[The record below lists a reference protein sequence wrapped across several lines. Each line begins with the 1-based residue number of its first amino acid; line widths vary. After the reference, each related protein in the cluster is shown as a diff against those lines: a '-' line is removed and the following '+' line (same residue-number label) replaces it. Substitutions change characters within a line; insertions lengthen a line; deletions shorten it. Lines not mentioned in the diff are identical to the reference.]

1 MRRLM
6 VILLLGLLLVACSE
20 TPQDITGPDQAD
32 MSIDSLLGVIDTLR
46 IQLGCNRCLVHCL
59 QDTLD
64 SLGVAPRCE
73 CGI

>member
-1 MRRLM
+1 MRRLIM
-6 VILLLGLLLVACSE
+6 ILLLAVLLLACSE
-20 TPQDITGPDQAD
+20 SPRQITGPDQAD

-46 IQLGCNRCLVHCL
+46 IQLGHNRCLVHCL

-64 SLGVAPRCE
+64 SLGVTPRCE

>member
-6 VILLLGLLLVACSE
+6 VILVLGILLLVCSGS
-20 TPQDITGPDQAD
+20 PQRITGPDQAD

-46 IQLGCNRCLVHCL
+46 IQLGRNCCLVRCL

-64 SLGVAPRCE
+64 SLGVTPRCE